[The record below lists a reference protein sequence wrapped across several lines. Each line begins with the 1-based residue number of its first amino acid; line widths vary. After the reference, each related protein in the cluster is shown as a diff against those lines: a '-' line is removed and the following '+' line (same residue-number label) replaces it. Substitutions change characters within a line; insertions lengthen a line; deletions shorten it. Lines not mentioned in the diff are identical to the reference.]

1 MRVPHQG
8 ISPRSQP
15 IMKTASVLTALIVA
29 ALAGSPVHAQDLS
42 AAGVAA
48 AAVAAPV
55 LDDAQRLF
63 YNGHYEAADTL
74 TVELC
79 SPGFDGLSGC
89 ELRSSTLLFQIKRA
103 VAGQTDKE
111 KALKA
116 CDRCA
121 DWLAAF
127 RTVTSSAQ
135 VVARARLRSS
145 PEDEVTR
152 FLLGKIDLN
161 YVWLQLGVLGHKT
174 GWGEYW
180 EARKSLDAVLKQ
192 NPHNIRA
199 RVSRAWIDYIVDT
212 QMPRG
217 TRWVLGGGNRKRGL
231 KTVREAA
238 EVDADL
244 FIRAE
249 AGFAL
254 WDMQVREKDMTGAVD
269 TARGLARDFPE
280 NDELR
285 KFLTVHESRVAD

>member
-1 MRVPHQG
+1 
-8 ISPRSQP
+8 
-15 IMKTASVLTALIVA
+15 MKTAPVLTALIA
-29 ALAGSPVHAQDLS
+29 ALAASPAYAQDVS
-42 AAGVAA
+42 AAGGEAA
-48 AAVAAPV
+48 AAAAPV
-55 LDDAQRLF
+55 LDNAQRLF
-63 YNGHYEAADTL
+63 YNGRYEAADTL
-74 TVELC
+74 TLELC
-79 SPGFDGLSGC
+79 WPNLEGLAGC

-116 CDRCA
+116 CVLCG

-127 RTVTSSAQ
+127 RTVTASAQ
-135 VVARARLRSS
+135 AVARARLQSS
-145 PEDEVTR
+145 PQDEATR

-217 TRWVLGGGNRKRGL
+217 TRWVLGGGNKKRGL
-231 KTVREAA
+231 KTVRDAA
-238 EVDADL
+238 EIDADV

-254 WDMQVREKDMTGAVD
+254 WDMEVREGNIAGAVD

-280 NDELR
+280 NEELR
-285 KFLTVHESRVAD
+285 KFLAVHESRVAD

>member
-1 MRVPHQG
+1 VTPQVV
-8 ISPRSQP
+8 SD
-15 IMKTASVLTALIVA
+15 V
-29 ALAGSPVHAQDLS
+29 
-42 AAGVAA
+42 GVVA

-55 LDDAQRLF
+55 LDVEERLF
-63 YNGHYEAADTL
+63 YNGRYEAADTL
-74 TVELC
+74 TLELC
-79 SPGFDGLSGC
+79 SSDLEGLAGC

-103 VAGQTDKE
+103 VAGQADKE

-116 CDRCA
+116 CARCA

-135 VVARARLRSS
+135 AVARARLQSS
-145 PEDEVTR
+145 PDDEVTR

-180 EARKSLDAVLKQ
+180 EARKSLDAVLKE

-217 TRWVLGGGNRKRGL
+217 TRWVLGGGNKKRGL
-231 KTVREAA
+231 KAVREAA
-238 EVDADL
+238 EVDADV

-254 WDMQVREKDMTGAVD
+254 WDMQVREKDIAGAVD
-269 TARGLARDFPE
+269 TARGLARDFRE
-280 NDELR
+280 NEELR
-285 KFLTVHESRVAD
+285 KFLAVHESRVAD

>member
-1 MRVPHQG
+1 
-8 ISPRSQP
+8 
-15 IMKTASVLTALIVA
+15 MKTAPILTALIA
-29 ALAGSPVHAQDLS
+29 ALAAWPAHAQDVS
-42 AAGVAA
+42 AAGVDAA
-48 AAVAAPV
+48 ATAAPV

-63 YNGHYEAADTL
+63 YNGRYEAADTL
-74 TVELC
+74 TLELC
-79 SPGFDGLSGC
+79 SPDLDGLAGC

-116 CDRCA
+116 CVRCA

-127 RTVTSSAQ
+127 RTVTASGQA
-135 VVARARLRSS
+135 VARAGLQSS
-145 PEDEVTR
+145 PQDEATR

-212 QMPRG
+212 QMPKG
-217 TRWVLGGGNRKRGL
+217 TRWVLGGGNKKRGL
-231 KTVREAA
+231 KAVREAA

-254 WDMQVREKDMTGAVD
+254 WDMEVREGNIAGAVD
-269 TARGLARDFPE
+269 TARGLARDFPDNE
-280 NDELR
+280 ELR
-285 KFLTVHESRVAD
+285 KFLAVHESRVAD

>member
-1 MRVPHQG
+1 
-8 ISPRSQP
+8 
-15 IMKTASVLTALIVA
+15 MKTAPIQLALIAVLA
-29 ALAGSPVHAQDLS
+29 ASPAHAQDAS
-42 AAGVAA
+42 AGGVEAA
-48 AAVAAPV
+48 ATAAPV
-55 LDDAQRLF
+55 LGDAQRLF
-63 YNGHYEAADTL
+63 YNGRYEAADALTL
-74 TVELC
+74 ELC
-79 SPGFDGLSGC
+79 SPDFDGLTGC

-116 CDRCA
+116 CARCA

-127 RTVTSSAQ
+127 RTVTASAQ
-135 VVARARLRSS
+135 VVARARLQSS
-145 PEDEVTR
+145 PQDEATR

-161 YVWLQLGVLGHKT
+161 HVWLQLGVLGHKT

-192 NPHNIRA
+192 NPHNVRA

-217 TRWVLGGGNRKRGL
+217 TRWVLGGGNKKRGL

-238 EVDADL
+238 EVDSDL

-254 WDMQVREKDMTGAVD
+254 WDMEVREGNMTGAVD

-280 NDELR
+280 NEELR
-285 KFLTVHESRVAD
+285 KFLAVHESRVTD

>member
-1 MRVPHQG
+1 
-8 ISPRSQP
+8 
-15 IMKTASVLTALIVA
+15 MKTAPILIALAA
-29 ALAGSPVHAQDLS
+29 ALSALPAYAQGAS
-42 AAGVAA
+42 ADGVEAS
-48 AAVAAPV
+48 AAPV

-63 YNGHYEAADTL
+63 YNGRYEAADTL
-74 TVELC
+74 TLELC
-79 SPGFDGLSGC
+79 SPDLEGLAGC

-103 VAGQTDKE
+103 VAGQADKE

-116 CDRCA
+116 CGRCA

-135 VVARARLRSS
+135 AVARARLQSS
-145 PEDEVTR
+145 PNDEATR

-192 NPHNIRA
+192 NPQNVRA

-217 TRWVLGGGNRKRGL
+217 TRWMLGGGNKNKGL
-231 KTVREAA
+231 LTIQQAA
-238 EVDADL
+238 KSATEPFVQ
-244 FIRAE
+244 AE
-249 AGFAL
+249 AMFGL
-254 WDMQVREKDMTGAVD
+254 WDMQVRERRMEDAVV
-269 TARGLARDFPE
+269 TARSLARDFPD
-280 NDELR
+280 NQELA
-285 KFLTVHESRVAD
+285 KFLAAHDSRPNFTSAAVR